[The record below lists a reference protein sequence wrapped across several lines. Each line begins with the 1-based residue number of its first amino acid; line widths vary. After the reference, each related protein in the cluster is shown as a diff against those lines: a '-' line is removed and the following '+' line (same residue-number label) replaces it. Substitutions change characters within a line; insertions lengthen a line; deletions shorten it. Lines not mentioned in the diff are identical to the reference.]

1 MLSLRASAV
10 YNKYSLW
17 IQLMVTLP
25 HRTSEKLLFMKVEP
39 SEVLRL
45 EQRVE

>member
-10 YNKYSLW
+10 YKYSLW
-17 IQLMVTLP
+17 IQLMVSLP